1 MSLLEIVGVI
11 TGIVSV
17 WLTTR
22 ERVSCWPVGIVSVAV
37 YVVIFYRARLYGA
50 MGLQVVYVVLQAYGW
65 YAWTR
70 GGANQST
77 LRVTRCPRPVLL
89 LSAAVGVIATAALAV
104 WLARQTD
111 EVLPVTDAA
120 TTVFSLI
127 GQWMQTRKVYENW
140 HVWIVV
146 DSAYVVMNLSQSLY
160 WTAGLYVV
168 YVALAVAG
176 VREWRQSLEPA

>member
-22 ERVSCWPVGIVSVAV
+22 ERVSCWPVGIVSVVV
-37 YVVIFYRARLYGA
+37 YVVVFYRARLYGA
-50 MGLQVVYVVLQAYGW
+50 MGLQVIYVALLAYGW
-65 YAWTR
+65 YAWTH
-70 GGANQST
+70 GGQSQST
-77 LRVTRCPRPVLL
+77 LRVTRCSRWTLL
-89 LSAAVGVIATAALAV
+89 VSGLVGVAATAALAV
-104 WLARQTD
+104 WLAQRTD
-111 EVLPVTDAA
+111 EALPVSDAA

-127 GQWMQTRKVYENW
+127 GQWMQTRKLYENW
-140 HVWIVV
+140 HVWMAV
-146 DSAYVVMNLSQSLY
+146 DAVYVVMNISQSLY

-176 VREWRQSLEPA
+176 LREWRQSWEHA